1 MLTSL
6 VREAR
11 QAPSPAAPSLDA
23 SLASNGALAD
33 ALRAAR
39 DSNPDGLV
47 HGAARV
53 CERRVSAAR
62 GKPPVLARA
71 HRARRARAWSSRRRR
86 AGATSCAAHA
96 RALRRAA
103 ARLQRAGG
111 EGWGQPAYRQLT
123 RGKFAVF
130 RYVVEAGYT
139 TLLSDVDVA
148 FRADPTPELRRLLAD
163 GVDMVNMVDD
173 RVLDKSDGAACPAKP
188 KDPNS
193 GFFLVRPSEGSLAVM
208 RRAAA
213 LLAAGTAGYDGY
225 DQGALTQALGEHA
238 SRTAR
243 WPGSGASVRHAY
255 FNCSAVAN
263 GYNFFVRP
271 AVARGAAVVHANWMS
286 GSDSKERCLRAA
298 DLWALGDDGKRC
310 AATPQAAAAAAPLRP
325 PLLRAE
331 LDKAGMRILDC
342 TRASAAPRGAI
353 TFLAAN
359 ATARPPGASPR
370 RGGRRRGRRAH
381 GRAAE
386 AAAVGLE
393 GANTGAAPA
402 AERGRQWR
410 GPAGATIS
418 AAVPPRR
425 SAETAAAEAAVAE
438 AAREVNA
445 SEARAWRWRRRR
457 RRAWKPRGMRSGAR

>member
-47 HGAARV
+47 HVVFANGGFRRLAANHL
-53 CERRVSAAR
+53 CS
-62 GKPPVLARA
+62 LARIGLDGRA
-71 HRARRARAWSSRRRR
+71 VVVASAQSGCDELRGLTRARCVVQPLGFSAQEAS
-86 AGATSCAAHA
+86 
-96 RALRRAA
+96 
-103 ARLQRAGG
+103 
-111 EGWGQPAYRQLT
+111 GWGQPAYRQLT

-225 DQGALTQALGEHA
+225 DQGALTQAL
-238 SRTAR
+238 
-243 WPGSGASVRHAY
+243 
-255 FNCSAVAN
+255 
-263 GYNFFVRP
+263 
-271 AVARGAAVVHANWMS
+271 
-286 GSDSKERCLRAA
+286 
-298 DLWALGDDGKRC
+298 
-310 AATPQAAAAAAPLRP
+310 
-325 PLLRAE
+325 AE
-331 LDKAGMRILDC
+331 QLK
-342 TRASAAPRGAI
+342 
-353 TFLAAN
+353 
-359 ATARPPGASPR
+359 
-370 RGGRRRGRRAH
+370 
-381 GRAAE
+381 
-386 AAAVGLE
+386 
-393 GANTGAAPA
+393 
-402 AERGRQWR
+402 
-410 GPAGATIS
+410 
-418 AAVPPRR
+418 
-425 SAETAAAEAAVAE
+425 
-438 AAREVNA
+438 
-445 SEARAWRWRRRR
+445 
-457 RRAWKPRGMRSGAR
+457 